1 MDRAGRWLLL
11 ATLLAGSCGGVSEP
25 GDGAGDDGG
34 DDDVTDSADDD
45 GGVDA
50 GEADA
55 DVTGPGDPVILSMAP
70 DWGSTA
76 GGTRVTINGSGFS
89 GAGLTVTF
97 GGEPGEEL
105 EVESDGRLT
114 VLAPP
119 GPHEPVT
126 LRVTSDEGSATS
138 GPFRYLAPLYAADG
152 RGGGGGSLYIVNQAD
167 AAATTI
173 GPIVLGAMGIG
184 ITGLEMSPDG
194 VLYAASNGVGS
205 PRLLTIDPYTGAA
218 TEVGALLA
226 GKASAGAKDLAF
238 LGDRLLGWRGGASGN
253 GMTEI
258 DTATGA
264 VSVFASAGGIA
275 IAAAPDG
282 TVYHA
287 ATGNGVLSTVNP
299 ETGELTAG
307 PTMTAPASSVNSM
320 TFVGN
325 TLFASVSVLKAPS
338 ELHVIDT
345 ATGQATLRGALPV
358 GIDAVAGIPAPPDE
372 LAGVSASTAAP
383 APLARR
389 HPACPDITIERP
401 GHRRAMTA
409 ADLVALGADRE
420 LDGRRRRVVPLAEL
434 RRLSRHARSVQLI
447 SCSGDRAD
455 FALDSPG
462 LALTANRHGRL
473 KLIDART
480 GAKAVLGDLIA
491 LRLR

>member
-11 ATLLAGSCGGVSEP
+11 ATLLAGGCGGVSEP

-34 DDDVTDSADDD
+34 DDDATDSADD
-45 GGVDA
+45 GTSVDA
-50 GEADA
+50 GQADA
-55 DVTGPGDPVILSMAP
+55 DVNGPGDPVILSMAP
-70 DWGSTA
+70 DWGSNA

-97 GGEPGEEL
+97 GGEPGEDL

-114 VLAPP
+114 VFAPP

-126 LRVTSDEGSATS
+126 VRVTSDEGSATS

-152 RGGGGGSLYIVNQAD
+152 RGGGGGNLYIVNQAN

-184 ITGLEMSPDG
+184 ITGLEISPDG

-205 PRLLTIDPYTGAA
+205 PRLLTIDPYTGTA

-258 DTATGA
+258 DPATGA
-264 VSVFASAGGIA
+264 VTIFESANGIA

-287 ATGNGVLSTVNP
+287 NIGNGVLSTVNP

-307 PTMTAPASSVNSM
+307 PTMTAPAFQVCALA
-320 TFVGN
+320 VAGN
-325 TLFASVSVLKAPS
+325 TLYASVCVMTAPA
-338 ELHVIDT
+338 ELHAIDP

-358 GIDAVAGIPAPPDE
+358 GIDALAGIPASPDE
-372 LAGVSASTAAP
+372 LASASTTTTSALALSP
-383 APLARR
+383 ALP
-389 HPACPDITIERP
+389 CPDLTIERP
-401 GHRRAMTA
+401 GHLRALTT
-409 ADLVALGADRE
+409 ADLLALGADRD
-420 LDGRRRRVVPLAEL
+420 LGGRRRHVVPLAEL
-434 RRLSRHARSVQLI
+434 RRLSRHARSVELI
-447 SCSGDRAD
+447 SCSGERAD
-455 FALDSPG
+455 LALDSPG
-462 LALTANRHGRL
+462 LALTANRHGRI